1 MNKPRVYLETS
12 FISYLTGPLSQNIIV
27 VANQYVTKEW
37 WENRRHA
44 FDLFISQSVI
54 AEIRQG
60 NPTES
65 AKRLAM
71 VKDTTV
77 LVSTQEV
84 IELAFAFLTDQGVP
98 SKANED
104 AHHIAVATVHQM
116 NYLLTWNC
124 KHIANPQS
132 QRQLRQIS
140 LKRGYELPILCTPYE
155 LLPEN

>member
-1 MNKPRVYLETS
+1 M
-12 FISYLTGPLSQNIIV
+12 
-27 VANQYVTKEW
+27 
-37 WENRRHA
+37 
-44 FDLFISQSVI
+44 I

-84 IELAFAFLTDQGVP
+84 IELAFAFLTDKGVP

-132 QRQLRQIS
+132 QPKLRQIS
-140 LKRGYELPILCTPYE
+140 LKRGYELPIFCTPYE